1 MYSSLDSYS
10 VFRVSGPNSEH
21 EWAREGRRIIPLLRR
36 ATPINAFSP
45 VANKSKSDLEN
56 YNRMLK
62 SPLETRTPKKCK
74 TRPPFPSN
82 GTADCPDLS
91 DMVYKTENGDVR
103 VKPPPISVSPLPQKF
118 KALQVLNKCLFI
130 LIYSDSD
137 FKKCSAN
144 LCNFILL
151 IKKKCYFMFSGIFRR
166 RLRGRSF
173 TFRHRRPYQEL
184 DCCRSGKRFR
194 KEIFRSRKAE
204 TETIGNRATSSTGN
218 SG

>member
-1 MYSSLDSYS
+1 MNNWFGDLFELIDLLNEFFKYFKLSDFKVIYCWLNSYS

-82 GTADCPDLS
+82 GTADCPDLA

-130 LIYSDSD
+130 LIFSDSD
-137 FKKCSAN
+137 FKN
-144 LCNFILL
+144 VLCNFILL
-151 IKKKCYFMFSGIFRR
+151 IKKMLFHVFRNISEAIA
-166 RLRGRSF
+166 RS
-173 TFRHRRPYQEL
+173 
-184 DCCRSGKRFR
+184 
-194 KEIFRSRKAE
+194 
-204 TETIGNRATSSTGN
+204 
-218 SG
+218 